1 MKCYEKF
8 SKGKGQK
15 IAIGGKRIPF
25 ILSIFLLLIASP
37 VSPKEA
43 FDMVLNSDIYPYPAY
58 SFNTHFRHSLQVKVI
73 EDNRLDY
80 EGMSKSDL
88 ANHVDASSWSEPIAI
103 MVEKVLEREFL
114 LSNLFDSVSRHD
126 ERSSLLLE
134 IDLNFFSAAWRAG
147 RSGLKPIFTIYGAV
161 DLNASLISRK
171 KHKILLIRNYRGDTE
186 EEITQFRNKEGYAV
200 IEVGKALKRVTVSLM
215 KDMEHRLENLEAE
228 PVEARKGPTPIKK
241 RPPKKQR
248 AIKKRHP
255 RKEQTVK
262 KPKESAIPQKDP
274 GQIVLE
280 PIGPK

>member
-8 SKGKGQK
+8 SQGKGQK
-15 IAIGGKRIPF
+15 IAPGGKRIPF
-25 ILSIFLLLIASP
+25 ILSLFLLLIGSP
-37 VSPKEA
+37 VSSKEP
-43 FDMVLNSDIYPYPAY
+43 FDLVLNSEIYPYPAY
-58 SFNTHFRHSLQVKVI
+58 SFKTHFRHSLQVKVI
-73 EDNRLDY
+73 KDNRLDY
-80 EGMSKSDL
+80 EGISKSDL
-88 ANHVDASSWSEPIAI
+88 ANHVDESSWSEPISV
-103 MVEKVLEREFL
+103 MVEKVLEKEFL

-161 DLNASLISRK
+161 DLNASLISRRK
-171 KHKILLIRNYRGDTE
+171 RKILLIRNYRGNTE
-186 EEITQFRNKEGYAV
+186 EEITQFRNKENHAA

-215 KDMEHRLENLEAE
+215 KDIKHRLESLEAE
-228 PVEARKGPTPIKK
+228 PVEVRKGPTPIKK
-241 RPPKKQR
+241 RPP
-248 AIKKRHP
+248 

-262 KPKESAIPQKDP
+262 KPKKPAIPQKDP